1 MALTTGQLLPTLCC
15 LLALGAC
22 GGGGSSAATAPP
34 AADPWQAVSAAIDAA
49 AARFPSGVTVEIATP
64 QGVVYS
70 KQVGAFSN
78 DSFGEVASASKW
90 VSASVI
96 LRLVEQGVLSLDT
109 RTADLLRD
117 NTGQPWSGNL
127 GSATLR
133 DLLSFQTSI
142 AAETSA
148 AAVTPT
154 LAEAVNVIYEA
165 QKGVARPPGTWFAY
179 GNNHLRIA
187 ARMAEVAAG
196 KPWAQIFDEQLRL
209 PLGWSA
215 ATAFT
220 FGASANNP
228 NLAGGLVTSGRE
240 YMRFLTLQLRRG
252 LEGNN
257 RLLAVAT
264 IDTQRAEQWRPTT
277 IILFSPYTSLGKS
290 YHYGLGVWRECD
302 APTDIAACDAA
313 LRVSSTGAFGFAP
326 WIDVQ
331 GDYAAAV
338 MTRQPTQQGSSE
350 VVPSEDL
357 KAVLATLVPAA
368 LAQRPPVIRA
378 VP

>member
-1 MALTTGQLLPTLCC
+1 MAFMGLRRLPVLICSFLMC
-15 LLALGAC
+15 AC
-22 GGGGSSAATAPP
+22 GGGGSNAPTAPAAT
-34 AADPWQAVSAAIDAA
+34 DPWQAVSAAIDSA
-49 AARFPSGVTVEIATP
+49 AARFPAGLTVEIATP

-117 NTGQPWSGNL
+117 NAGQPWSGNL
-127 GSATLR
+127 GAATLR

-148 AAVTPT
+148 ATLAPT
-154 LAEAVNVIYEA
+154 LAEAVNLIYDS

-196 KPWAQIFDEQLRL
+196 KPWALIFDEQLRA

-220 FGASANNP
+220 FGASADNP
-228 NLAGGLVTSGRE
+228 NPAGGLVTSGRE
-240 YMRFLTLQLRRG
+240 YMRFLAMQLRRG
-252 LEGNN
+252 LDGNN
-257 RLLAVAT
+257 RLLAETT

-277 IILFSPYTSLGKS
+277 VILFSPYTSLGKS

-331 GDYAAAV
+331 GGYAAAV
-338 MTRQPTQQGSSE
+338 MTRQPTQQGTSDF
-350 VVPSEDL
+350 VPSEDL
-357 KAVLATLVPAA
+357 KAALATLVPAA
-368 LAQRPPVIRA
+368 LAQNPPVIRA